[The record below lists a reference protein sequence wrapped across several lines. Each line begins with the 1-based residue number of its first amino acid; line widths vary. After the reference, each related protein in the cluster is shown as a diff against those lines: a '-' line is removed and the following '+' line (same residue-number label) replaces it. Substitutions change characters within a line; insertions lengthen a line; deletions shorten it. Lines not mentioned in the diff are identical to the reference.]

1 MKHARTGGP
10 DIAFRVGR
18 RVVSAVADDMS
29 TMQRVG
35 AGVVAALVAVSPFGA
50 WNKVEAQADPIVA
63 GTAIEVGPFDVTVL
77 RAVMADELGY
87 LAPAPGN
94 HMLAVVA
101 DVVNTSDVPELS
113 ATLGSAVPAPEG
125 VGIVAADPFAGLDTD
140 LGTDP
145 GTGTEPGADG
155 GAATST
161 DPAAEPSADPSAGSD
176 EAEEPELPS
185 ANILNVKDATST
197 GVLNPGV
204 TYQIALI
211 WEQSGEWEGDEIPL
225 KMLELS
231 WIEESRLTLD
241 NGYWLPADVAFEGPI
256 RVKDNRG
263 MSTEEDQA

>member
-1 MKHARTGGP
+1 MKHARNGGP
-10 DIAFRVGR
+10 DIAFRLGR

-63 GTAIEVGPFDVTVL
+63 GTAVEVGPFDVTVL

-87 LAPAPGN
+87 LVPAPGN

-113 ATLGSAVPAPEG
+113 STLGSAVPAPEG
-125 VGIVAADPFAGLDTD
+125 VGIVAVDPFAGLDTD
-140 LGTDP
+140 QGTDP
-145 GTGTEPGADG
+145 GAEAGADA
-155 GAATST
+155 GAA
-161 DPAAEPSADPSAGSD
+161 PSADPSADADPSASASPGESG
-176 EAEEPELPS
+176 EPELPS
-185 ANILNVKDATST
+185 ATILHVKDATST
-197 GVLNPGV
+197 SVLNPGV

-211 WEQSGEWEGDEIPL
+211 WEQSGEWTGDEIPL
-225 KMLELS
+225 RMLELS
-231 WIEESRLTLD
+231 WIDESRLTLD
-241 NGYWLPADVAFEGPI
+241 NGYWLPADVAFEGEI

-263 MSTEEDQA
+263 MAEAEEGQA

>member
-50 WNKVEAQADPIVA
+50 WNKVEAHADPIVA

-77 RAVMADELGY
+77 RAVMADELGS
-87 LAPAPGN
+87 LVPAPGN
-94 HMLAVVA
+94 HMFAVVA

-113 ATLGSAVPAPEG
+113 ATLGSAVPAPED
-125 VGIVAADPFAGLDTD
+125 VGIVAVDPFAGLDTGPGD
-140 LGTDP
+140 DG
-145 GTGTEPGADG
+145 GTGPD
-155 GAATST
+155 
-161 DPAAEPSADPSAGSD
+161 AEPSASASPD

-185 ANILNVKDATST
+185 ARILYVKDATSARI
-197 GVLNPGV
+197 LNPGV

-211 WEQSGEWEGDEIPL
+211 WEQSGDWEGDEIPL
-225 KMLELS
+225 RVLELS
-231 WIEESRLTLD
+231 WIDESRLTLD
-241 NGYWLPADVAFEGPI
+241 NGYWLPTDLAFEGPI
-256 RVKDNRG
+256 KVKDNRG
-263 MSTEEDQA
+263 MSEEGQS